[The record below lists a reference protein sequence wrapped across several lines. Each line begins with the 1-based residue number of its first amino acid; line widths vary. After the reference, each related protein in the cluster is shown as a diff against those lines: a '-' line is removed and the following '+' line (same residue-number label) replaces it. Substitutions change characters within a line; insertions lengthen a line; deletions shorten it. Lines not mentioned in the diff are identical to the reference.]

1 MSRLVSSPHPTNNE
15 PPHPTNNELQV
26 YIKTGWKSYD
36 TSWENSHLLGKNEG
50 EVNSNTE
57 VVEGGEAKREAGDE
71 AKTQAGDDAK
81 TEAPAAE
88 PRDEAKMEAPAA
100 EVQAEQKVQPPQR
113 SKGSYATARLRKF
126 ASVVESGTLPVE
138 DVGTLHS
145 FHGLMEMVEGCK
157 SMATEA
163 ELLKLADTVE
173 SQTQQVNQLLNC
185 MKTAVKDSSITLS
198 I

>member
-1 MSRLVSSPHPTNNE
+1 MVSSPHPTNNE

-36 TSWENSHLLGKNEG
+36 TSWENSHLLGKNVG
-50 EVNSNTE
+50 EVNSNTG

-71 AKTQAGDDAK
+71 AKTQQAGDDVK

-138 DVGTLHS
+138 DVGLCTAS
-145 FHGLMEMVEGCK
+145 MV
-157 SMATEA
+157 SWRW
-163 ELLKLADTVE
+163 
-173 SQTQQVNQLLNC
+173 S
-185 MKTAVKDSSITLS
+185 KDANLWQRRLS
-198 I
+198 C